1 MLSDA
6 STILGFASGSQT
18 YLVIKAFYSSF
29 RFSIFGKPASEE
41 LQFSSNTLDTNSF
54 MENRLFNSEE
64 SSQVYRYQRH
74 QNPIFKPDFKSGNFF
89 TRDDFVR
96 KPGLLT
102 TMSDMTKG
110 TRKPV

>member
-1 MLSDA
+1 M
-6 STILGFASGSQT
+6 SGSQT
-18 YLVIKAFYSSF
+18 YLTAKSFYSNFKTSVL
-29 RFSIFGKPASEE
+29 GTPVAEE
-41 LQFSSNTLDTNSF
+41 LQFTSNTIDASSF

-64 SSQVYRYQRH
+64 SSQSYRYQRH

-110 TRKPV
+110 TRKPA

>member
-1 MLSDA
+1 M
-6 STILGFASGSQT
+6 SGSQT
-18 YLVIKAFYSSF
+18 YLTVKSFYSNFKTSVL
-29 RFSIFGKPASEE
+29 GTPVAEE
-41 LQFSSNTLDTNSF
+41 LQFTSNTIDASSF

-64 SSQVYRYQRH
+64 SSQSYRYQRH

>member
-1 MLSDA
+1 MLGIH
-6 STILGFASGSQT
+6 TPNNIFHIYQ
-18 YLVIKAFYSSF
+18 SF
-29 RFSIFGKPASEE
+29 KVFVFGVPTTEE
-41 LQFSSNTLDTNSF
+41 LRFSSNTLDTTSF

-64 SSQVYRYQRH
+64 SSQEYRYQRH

-96 KPGLLT
+96 RPALLT
-102 TMSDMTKG
+102 TISDLTKG